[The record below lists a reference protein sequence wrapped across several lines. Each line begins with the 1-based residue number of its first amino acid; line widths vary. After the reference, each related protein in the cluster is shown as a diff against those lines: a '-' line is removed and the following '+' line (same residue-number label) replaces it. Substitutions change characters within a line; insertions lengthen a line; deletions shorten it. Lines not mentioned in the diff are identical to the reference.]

1 MILEIR
7 HIFIQGVPKS
17 AFLSVIFETPR
28 WLTKSIYEHDRPW
41 HGKGV
46 RRWRHKMQV
55 HFLYANPH
63 LPWPVI
69 TKMTLIWTFPKIEI
83 QLEQLVQL
91 FVIGVVIQLINDF
104 KLEFS
109 MKDWYSIWAS
119 WTVVCLLGCC
129 SIDKLIIGSHLVWIK
144 LTVQFKRVLL
154 C

>member
-1 MILEIR
+1 MIFEIR

-17 AFLSVIFETPR
+17 AFSLFLKHHGDWQSLFMSTTGHGMGKESVDDVIKCKYISCTP
-28 WLTKSIYEHDRPW
+28 E
-41 HGKGV
+41 
-46 RRWRHKMQV
+46 
-55 HFLYANPH
+55 
-63 LPWPVI
+63 PVI

-109 MKDWYSIWAS
+109 MKDWYSIWES
-119 WTVVCLLGCC
+119 WTVVWLLGCC